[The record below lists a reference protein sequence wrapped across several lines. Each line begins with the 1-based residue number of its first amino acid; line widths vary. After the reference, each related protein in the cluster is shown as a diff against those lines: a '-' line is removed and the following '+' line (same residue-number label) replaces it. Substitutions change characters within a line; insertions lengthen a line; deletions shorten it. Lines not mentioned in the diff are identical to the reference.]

1 MNACAAGPFPS
12 VAGVLSFSNR
22 YPTQQGDA
30 NPSVAGVRGRIGKE
44 MVGIRLSLDPKNPCL
59 VGAGRYDTA
68 ACGVR
73 SLGRKLPVS
82 VGGTRRKWKAVGVA
96 TDGDPIGNVADC
108 FADDPHETLA
118 VGIDIGR
125 SDGEHRY
132 LPPVGY
138 LDAKTLVGLLD
149 DEVLGQ
155 GSEERSVGKECVSRC
170 RSRWLRYH

>member
-96 TDGDPIGNVADC
+96 TDGDPIGNV
-108 FADDPHETLA
+108 
-118 VGIDIGR
+118 R
-125 SDGEHRY
+125 
-132 LPPVGY
+132 
-138 LDAKTLVGLLD
+138 
-149 DEVLGQ
+149 
-155 GSEERSVGKECVSRC
+155 SEEHTSELQSLMRISYAVFCLKKKKQDTQSQEN
-170 RSRWLRYH
+170 